1 MSGRQWLL
9 VVCGGSILACG
20 AGSVTAQSDTI
31 VREPVGAPVGRE
43 PGGRETAAAVPG
55 SAAAEAT
62 ATIAPEEAA
71 SHEGKAC
78 TAEMTVRS
86 SRHLDDKEMCFLNS
100 SKQHRDADNFTVV
113 IFKTGLERLTEAG
126 IEAPAE
132 HFSGRTIRVH
142 GVVQLRNEKPQ
153 IVVESPTQIAL
164 VEEDGSAA
172 RN

>member
-1 MSGRQWLL
+1 MGVWQRLL
-9 VVCGGSILACG
+9 IVGGFWAWACG
-20 AGSVTAQSDTI
+20 AGSVAAQSDTL
-31 VREPVGAPVGRE
+31 VHDPVAAPVGRE
-43 PGGRETAAAVPG
+43 PGGRETGAAAPG
-55 SAAAEAT
+55 GVSAEAT
-62 ATIAPEEAA
+62 TTIPPEEAA
-71 SHEGKAC
+71 SRAGKAC
-78 TAEMTVRS
+78 TVEMTVRS

-132 HFSGRTIRVH
+132 HFSGRTIRVR

-153 IVVESPTQIAL
+153 IVVESPTQIEL
-164 VEEDGSAA
+164 VEEDGSAT